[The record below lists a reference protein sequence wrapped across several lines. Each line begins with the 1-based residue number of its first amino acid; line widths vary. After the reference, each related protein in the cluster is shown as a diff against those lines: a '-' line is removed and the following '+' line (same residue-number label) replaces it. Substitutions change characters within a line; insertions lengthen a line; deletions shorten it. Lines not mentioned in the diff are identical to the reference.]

1 MNALAVIPRV
11 EPVGKTMQRW
21 AIAMTGIASFMVALD
36 TLVVSTALTPIR
48 LDLGASLGE
57 LEWTINAYTLSF
69 AGLLMLGSAT
79 GDRYGRRR
87 TFAAGI
93 VLFVAASAACALAPS
108 VGWLIAARTVQ
119 GVGGAFVMPLAM
131 ALLVDAFPPEQRAK
145 ALGIF
150 SSVTGLAVLG
160 GPVIGGAIAQG
171 LDWQWIFWINVPIGL
186 VALPFIFG
194 RLRESRGPSTDFD
207 LGGSLLA
214 TAAGLALIWGLVRG
228 NSVGWSSGEV
238 VFALAAG
245 VVLIAAFV
253 AWERR
258 TAHAMLP
265 LRLFQSGAFSGGIG
279 SAFFLNAA
287 LIGFLFFVTQF
298 LQTGQG
304 DGPLSTGVRLLA
316 WTATLFFVAP
326 LAGAQVNR
334 LGARIM
340 VTGGL
345 AMQAAG
351 FAWIALIAR
360 PDLPYWELVA
370 PLIVAGCGVSFA
382 MVASQATVV
391 SDIAQEDIGKASGA
405 FTTFRFFGGAFGI
418 AILAAVFAGR
428 GGYASPHAF
437 STGFVAAAAVAAA
450 LSAVGAAIGIAVP
463 GGRTISASVDAVAD
477 AA

>member
-1 MNALAVIPRV
+1 VNALAVIARV
-11 EPVGKTMQRW
+11 EPASKTMQRW
-21 AIAMTGIASFMVALD
+21 AIVMTGVASFMVALD

-48 LDLGASLGE
+48 LDLGASLGQ

-69 AGLLMLGSAT
+69 AGLLMLGAAT

-131 ALLVDAFPPEQRAK
+131 AILVDAFPPEQRAK

-171 LDWQWIFWINVPIGL
+171 LDWQWIFWINVPVGL
-186 VALPFIFG
+186 VGLPFILG
-194 RLRESRGPSTDFD
+194 RLRESRGPDTSFD
-207 LGGSLLA
+207 LGGGLLA
-214 TAAGLALIWGLVRG
+214 TAAGLALVWGLVRG
-228 NSVGWSSGEV
+228 NSIGWSSAEV
-238 VFALAAG
+238 DLALVAG
-245 VVLIAAFV
+245 VVLVGAFI

-265 LRLFQSGAFSGGIG
+265 IRLFHSGAFSGGIG

-298 LQTGQG
+298 LQTGQR

-316 WTATLFFVAP
+316 
-326 LAGAQVNR
+326 
-334 LGARIM
+334 
-340 VTGGL
+340 
-345 AMQAAG
+345 
-351 FAWIALIAR
+351 
-360 PDLPYWELVA
+360 
-370 PLIVAGCGVSFA
+370 
-382 MVASQATVV
+382 
-391 SDIAQEDIGKASGA
+391 
-405 FTTFRFFGGAFGI
+405 
-418 AILAAVFAGR
+418 
-428 GGYASPHAF
+428 
-437 STGFVAAAAVAAA
+437 
-450 LSAVGAAIGIAVP
+450 
-463 GGRTISASVDAVAD
+463 
-477 AA
+477 

>member
-1 MNALAVIPRV
+1 
-11 EPVGKTMQRW
+11 
-21 AIAMTGIASFMVALD
+21 MVALD
-36 TLVVSTALTPIR
+36 TLVVSTALTSIR
-48 LDLGASLGE
+48 LDLGASLGQ

-69 AGLLMLGSAT
+69 AGLLMLGAAT

-131 ALLVDAFPPEQRAK
+131 AILVDAFPPEQRAK

-171 LDWQWIFWINVPIGL
+171 LDWQWIFWINVPVGL
-186 VALPFIFG
+186 VGLPFILG
-194 RLRESRGPSTDFD
+194 RLRESRGPDTSFD
-207 LGGSLLA
+207 LGGGLLA
-214 TAAGLALIWGLVRG
+214 TAAGLALVWGLVRG
-228 NSVGWSSGEV
+228 NSVGWSSAEV
-238 VFALAAG
+238 DLALVAG
-245 VVLIAAFV
+245 VVLVGAFI

-265 LRLFQSGAFSGGIG
+265 IRLFHSGAFSGGIG

-316 WTATLFFVAP
+316 WTTTLFFVAP
-326 LAGAQVNR
+326 VAGAQVNR
-334 LGARIM
+334 LGARAM
-340 VTGGL
+340 VAGGL
-345 AMQAAG
+345 LMQAAG

-360 PDLPYWELVA
+360 PDLPYWQLVA
-370 PLIVAGCGVSFA
+370 PLMLAGCGVSLA

-391 SDIAQEDIGKASGA
+391 SDIAREDIGRASGA

-418 AILAAVFAGR
+418 AILAAVFDGR
-428 GGYASPHAF
+428 GSYASPHSF
-437 STGFVAAAAVAAA
+437 STGFVAAAAVAAV
-450 LSAVGAAIGIAVP
+450 LSAVGAAIGLAVP
-463 GGRTISASVDAVAD
+463 GRRTVPTSVDAVTEVA
-477 AA
+477 